1 MVQHPQILAPQF
13 SPTKHERFPKSAPK
27 HATTVIIHMRIKP
40 LEYKLSE
47 NTLRSVEDV
56 TDENAILDLSKQRS
70 EKKGNAFVMI
80 NKDTS
85 MMSFIVPSLYQK
97 KFYGGKIPRPSSLFL
112 GQAIEF
118 GERAMEYQ
126 ALFPK
131 LVEFTLHQN
140 PNPKDSVNDNI
151 YLVKEEEYYKF
162 LMYKISCITSLI
174 STVECFINEII
185 PENFSSK
192 NKKGEVVGKQ
202 EIERH
207 WSLKSKL
214 KTVVPTIKR
223 IPDLK
228 TYEDCSNKLLE
239 LSTLR
244 NEFTHVKTKADRK
257 NMDPFID
264 YFEQLINLDLKQKI
278 SETENL
284 IKLIEPDY
292 L

>member
-1 MVQHPQILAPQF
+1 M
-13 SPTKHERFPKSAPK
+13 K
-27 HATTVIIHMRIKP
+27 IKP

-85 MMSFIVPSLYQK
+85 IMSFIVPSLYQK

-140 PNPKDSVNDNI
+140 PNPEDRVNDNI

-185 PENFSSK
+185 PENFSTK
-192 NKKGEVVGKQ
+192 NKKEEVVSKQ

-214 KTVVPTIKR
+214 KTVVPTIKK

-228 TYEDCSNKLLE
+228 TYEDWSNKLLE

-244 NEFTHVKTKADRK
+244 NEFTHVKTKADRR

-278 SETENL
+278 LETENL